1 MAENKK
7 ITIEGV
13 EVNVLSQD
21 GDDYIS
27 LADIGR
33 SQLQDVVIIKWLSL
47 KGTIEYFG
55 EWESLYNRDINFTEF
70 GKIKSRF

>member
-27 LADIGR
+27 LADMGR
-33 SQLQDVVIIKWLSL
+33 IQLQDVVIIKWLSL

-55 EWESLYNRDINFTEF
+55 EWESPYNRDINFTEF